1 MNTAIFV
8 DLAFVLKRLNHTH
21 TDSPE
26 EIGTKIYK
34 MCTRHLSHEKG
45 IRDQLYRIFIY
56 DCEPLDKKLHY
67 PVSHKAL
74 DLSKT
79 STYTFRKALHFYL
92 IHQRKVALRM
102 GRISDNA
109 RWVLTEKKMQEILKN
124 PSAPLNLTDED
135 FRYETHQKGVDMK
148 MGIDITSAVLKKQ
161 VNRSVLITGDADFVP
176 AAKLARREGV
186 DVILDPMWSNIPND
200 LFVHIDG
207 LYSAT
212 KPEDVRDVTKKEKV
226 KQTTC

>member
-1 MNTAIFV
+1 MNTTAVFV

-21 TDSPE
+21 TDSAE
-26 EIGTKIYK
+26 DIGSKIYQ
-34 MCTRHLSHEKG
+34 MCIKHLSHEKG
-45 IRDQLYRIFIY
+45 TRDRLYRIFIY

-67 PVSHKAL
+67 PVSHKAM

-79 STYTFRKALHFYL
+79 STYLFRKALHSYL
-92 IHQRKVALRM
+92 IRQRKVALRM

-109 RWVLTEKKMQEILKN
+109 EWTLTSKKMQEIIKN
-124 PSAPLNLTDED
+124 PTSPLNLTDED
-135 FRYETHQKGVDMK
+135 FKYETHQKGVDMK
-148 MGIDITSAVLKKQ
+148 MGIDITSTVLKKQ
-161 VNRSVLITGDADFVP
+161 VDRIVLITGDADFVS

-212 KPEDVRDVTKKEKV
+212 KKEDVRDVTKNKKAD
-226 KQTTC
+226 

>member
-1 MNTAIFV
+1 
-8 DLAFVLKRLNHTH
+8 
-21 TDSPE
+21 
-26 EIGTKIYK
+26 
-34 MCTRHLSHEKG
+34 
-45 IRDQLYRIFIY
+45 
-56 DCEPLDKKLHY
+56 
-67 PVSHKAL
+67 
-74 DLSKT
+74 
-79 STYTFRKALHFYL
+79 
-92 IHQRKVALRM
+92 M

-109 RWVLTEKKMQEILKN
+109 RWVLSEKKMQELLKS

-148 MGIDITSAVLKKQ
+148 MGIDITSTVLKKQ
-161 VNRSVLITGDADFVP
+161 VNRIVLITGDADFVP

-212 KPEDVRDVTKKEKV
+212 KPEDVRDVTKKEK
-226 KQTTC
+226 TI